1 MATSVYFNNY
11 ASSQE
16 QTLIEDLI
24 IESIRIHGLD
34 MYFLPRTRQA
44 YDQVYGEDALSTFAK
59 TFSIEMYVKSVD
71 GFQGDGD
78 FMSKFGLEIR
88 DRVTFTVS
96 QRVFGEEAG
105 SIGLELYRPKEGDL
119 IFLPLNNKIFE
130 IKFVEHEA
138 IFYQLG
144 SLQTYDLTCELF
156 QYGSEIFDTGI
167 DVIDTLY
174 TNNYLTQNNFSQD
187 ITAFGLLTED
197 TNPYYITTEDEFKL
211 IEEQYNNVLGD
222 NEEIQ
227 TETDA
232 FIDFSELDPFSE
244 GAY

>member
-1 MATSVYFNNY
+1 MATSVYFNNF

-16 QTLIEDLI
+16 QQLIEDLI
-24 IESIRIHGLD
+24 IESIRIYGLD
-34 MYFLPRTRQA
+34 MYFMPRQREA
-44 YDQVYGEDALSTFAK
+44 FDQIYGEDTLSIFNKA
-59 TFSIEMYVKSVD
+59 FNIEMYVRSVD

-96 QRVFGEEAG
+96 QRVFGEEASSAG
-105 SIGLELYRPKEGDL
+105 MELYRPKEGDL

-130 IKFVEHEA
+130 IKFVEHES

-156 QYGSEIFDTGI
+156 QYSSERFETGI
-167 DVIDTLY
+167 GIIDTLY
-174 TNNYLTQNNFSQD
+174 TNNYLTLNNFSQA
-187 ITAFGLLTED
+187 ITDYGLLTED
-197 TNPYYITTEDEFKL
+197 SNPYFIITEDGYKLVEEEFN
-211 IEEQYNNVLGD
+211 QLGD

-227 TETDA
+227 TESDA
-232 FIDFSELDPFSE
+232 FIDFSEANPFSE

>member
-1 MATSVYFNNY
+1 MATSVYFNNF

-16 QTLIEDLI
+16 QQLIEDLI
-24 IESIRIHGLD
+24 IESIRIYGLD
-34 MYFLPRTRQA
+34 MYFMPRQREA
-44 YDQVYGEDALSTFAK
+44 FDQIYGEDTLSIFNKA
-59 TFSIEMYVKSVD
+59 FNIEMYVRSVD

-105 SIGLELYRPKEGDL
+105 AAGMELYRPKEGDL

-130 IKFVEHEA
+130 IKFVEHES

-156 QYGSEIFDTGI
+156 QYSSERFETGI
-167 DVIDTLY
+167 GIIDTLY
-174 TNNYLTQNNFSQD
+174 TNNYLTLNNFSQA
-187 ITAFGLLTED
+187 ITDYGLVTED
-197 TNPYYITTEDEFKL
+197 SNPYFIITEDGYKLVEEEFN
-211 IEEQYNNVLGD
+211 QLGN

-227 TETDA
+227 TESDA
-232 FIDFSELDPFSE
+232 FIDFSEANPFSE
-244 GAY
+244 GTY

>member
-1 MATSVYFNNY
+1 MATSVYFNNF

-16 QTLIEDLI
+16 QQLIEDLI
-24 IESIRIHGLD
+24 IESIRIYGLD
-34 MYFLPRTRQA
+34 MYFMPRQREA
-44 YDQVYGEDALSTFAK
+44 FDQIYGEDTLSIFNKA
-59 TFSIEMYVKSVD
+59 FNIEMYVRSVD

-105 SIGLELYRPKEGDL
+105 AAGMELYRPKEGDL

-130 IKFVEHEA
+130 IKFVEHES

-156 QYGSEIFDTGI
+156 QYSSERFETGI
-167 DVIDTLY
+167 GIIDTLY
-174 TNNYLTQNNFSQD
+174 TNNYLTLNNFSQA
-187 ITAFGLLTED
+187 ITDYGLVTED
-197 TNPYYITTEDEFKL
+197 SNPYFIITEDGYKLVEEEFN
-211 IEEQYNNVLGD
+211 QLGD

-227 TETDA
+227 TESDV
-232 FIDFSELDPFSE
+232 FIDFSEANPFSE

>member
-1 MATSVYFNNY
+1 MATSVYFNNF

-16 QTLIEDLI
+16 QQLIEDLI
-24 IESIRIHGLD
+24 IESIRIYGLD
-34 MYFLPRTRQA
+34 MYFMPRQREA
-44 YDQVYGEDALSTFAK
+44 FDQIYGEDTLSIFNKA
-59 TFSIEMYVKSVD
+59 FNIEMYVRSVD

-105 SIGLELYRPKEGDL
+105 SAGMELYRPKEGDL

-130 IKFVEHEA
+130 IKFVEHES

-156 QYGSEIFDTGI
+156 QYSSERFETGI
-167 DVIDTLY
+167 GIIDTLY
-174 TNNYLTQNNFSQD
+174 TNNYLTLNNFSQA
-187 ITAFGLLTED
+187 ITDYGLVTED
-197 TNPYYITTEDEFKL
+197 SNPYFIITEDGYKLVEEEFN
-211 IEEQYNNVLGD
+211 QLGD

-227 TETDA
+227 TESDV
-232 FIDFSELDPFSE
+232 FIDFSEANPFSE

>member
-1 MATSVYFNNY
+1 MATSVYFNNF

-16 QTLIEDLI
+16 QQLIEDLI
-24 IESIRIHGLD
+24 IESIRIYGLD
-34 MYFLPRTRQA
+34 MYFMPRQREA
-44 YDQVYGEDALSTFAK
+44 FDQIYGEDTLSIFNKA
-59 TFSIEMYVKSVD
+59 FNIEMYVRSVD

-105 SIGLELYRPKEGDL
+105 AAGMELYRPKEGDL

-130 IKFVEHEA
+130 IKFVEHES

-156 QYGSEIFDTGI
+156 QYSSERFETGI
-167 DVIDTLY
+167 GIIDTLY
-174 TNNYLTQNNFSQD
+174 TNNYLTLNNFSQA
-187 ITAFGLLTED
+187 ITDYGLVTED
-197 TNPYYITTEDEFKL
+197 SNPYFIITEDGYKLVEEEFN
-211 IEEQYNNVLGD
+211 QLGD

-227 TETDA
+227 TESDA
-232 FIDFSELDPFSE
+232 FIDFSEANPFSE
-244 GAY
+244 GTY

>member
-1 MATSVYFNNY
+1 MATSVYFNNF

-16 QTLIEDLI
+16 QQLIEDLI
-24 IESIRIHGLD
+24 IESIRIYGLD
-34 MYFLPRTRQA
+34 MYFMPRQREA
-44 YDQVYGEDALSTFAK
+44 FDQIYGEDTLSIFNKA
-59 TFSIEMYVKSVD
+59 FNIEMYVRSVD

-105 SIGLELYRPKEGDL
+105 AAGMELYRPKEGDL

-130 IKFVEHEA
+130 IKFVEHES

-156 QYGSEIFDTGI
+156 QYSSERFETGI
-167 DVIDTLY
+167 GIIDTLY
-174 TNNYLTQNNFSQD
+174 TNNYLTLNNFSQA
-187 ITAFGLLTED
+187 ITDYGLVTED
-197 TNPYYITTEDEFKL
+197 SNPYFIITEDGYKLVEEEFN
-211 IEEQYNNVLGD
+211 QLGD

-227 TETDA
+227 TESDA
-232 FIDFSELDPFSE
+232 FIDFSEANPFSE